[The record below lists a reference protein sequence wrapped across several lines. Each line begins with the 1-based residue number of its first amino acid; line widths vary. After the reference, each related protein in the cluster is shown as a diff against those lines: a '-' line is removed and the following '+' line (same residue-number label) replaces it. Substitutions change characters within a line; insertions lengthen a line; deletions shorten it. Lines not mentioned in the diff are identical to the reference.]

1 MSTDPPR
8 TIILTEAEAAA
19 YLRIGARTLRD
30 IRRRGEIRY
39 IALTARKIAYRPEDC
54 EEYLAAR
61 LRVEQPCDTRQK
73 PKRARGAGAAS
84 GKIIPFSKLGG

>member
-1 MSTDPPR
+1 MTP
-8 TIILTEAEAAA
+8 ILTEAEAAA
-19 YLRIGARTLRD
+19 LLRIGERTLRD

-73 PKRARGAGAAS
+73 PKRARGAATS
-84 GKIIPFSKLGG
+84 GKIIPFSKLVG